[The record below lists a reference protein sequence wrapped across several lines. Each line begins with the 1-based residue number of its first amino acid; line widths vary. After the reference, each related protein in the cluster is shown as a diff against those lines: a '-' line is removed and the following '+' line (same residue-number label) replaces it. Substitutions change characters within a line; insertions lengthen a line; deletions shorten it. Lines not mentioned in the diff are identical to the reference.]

1 MTECGLK
8 ALYDTLTARL
18 RAGGIETPDLDARL
32 LIAARTGFGWAD
44 ILARPEVGVTQEGA
58 RALERDARGRL
69 EGMPVSRLLGER
81 EFYGLSFMLG
91 SETLDPRPDTE
102 TVVEAARKA
111 FQSQPPERI
120 LDLGTGSGCLLVTL
134 LHLWP
139 RAWGL
144 GVDRAFGALVL
155 ARANATRHAVAARA
169 GFVQGHWGECV
180 DGAFDLIV
188 SNPPYIPNRDIGFLS
203 KEVRNHDPIL
213 ALDGGK
219 DGLDSIRSVIAEIK
233 KRLAPHGAAFV
244 EIGFGQAPD
253 VARLVE
259 KSGLFPS
266 RTHADLAGVER
277 VFEIRRG
284 DK

>member
-1 MTECGLK
+1 VTECGLK

-18 RAGGIETPDLDARL
+18 RVGGIETPEFDARL
-32 LIAARTGFGWAD
+32 LITARTGFGWAD
-44 ILARPEVGVTQEGA
+44 ILARPEVRVTQEEA
-58 RALERDARGRL
+58 RALECDVQRRL
-69 EGMPVSRLLGER
+69 ESMPVSRLLGER

-91 SETLDPRPDTE
+91 PETLDPRPDTE
-102 TVVEAARKA
+102 TVVEAARNA
-111 FQSQPPERI
+111 FKGQWPERI

-155 ARANATRHAVAARA
+155 ARANAARHAVAARA
-169 GFVQGHWGECV
+169 GFVQGHWGEGV

-213 ALDGGK
+213 ALDGGE

-259 KSGLFPS
+259 KSGLSPS